1 MASGHLDEA
10 AYQSQVW
17 AVWKSTILLSIV
29 TAVEVAIA
37 LGHFYFFPESPRLLV
52 NIMMVLATFLKAFF
66 IVGEFM
72 HLKYEQRAFI
82 ISLGVPLIFLVWAII
97 AFSIEGNYWLSMRP
111 E

>member
-1 MASGHLDEA
+1 MASGHNDEA
-10 AYQSQVW
+10 AYQSQVR

-37 LGHFYFFPESPRLLV
+37 LTHFYFFYESPKFLV
-52 NIMMVLATFLKAFF
+52 NLIMVLATFLKAFF
-66 IVGEFM
+66 IIGEFM

-97 AFSIEGNYWLSMRP
+97 AFGIEGNYWLQMRP
-111 E
+111 